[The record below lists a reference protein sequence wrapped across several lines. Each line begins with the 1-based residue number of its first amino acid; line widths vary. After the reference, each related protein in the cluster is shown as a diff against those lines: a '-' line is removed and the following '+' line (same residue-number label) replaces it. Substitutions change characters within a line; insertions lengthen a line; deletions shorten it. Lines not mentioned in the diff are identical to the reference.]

1 MTTLTGSLKTTMMRS
16 TRRTTNT
23 WRSGGIPV
31 PGDVLGALDE
41 LGVQVVKLKD
51 GEAWAYCPG
60 HPENMGRQE
69 KHPDKWSVNIETGQ
83 HSCFSC
89 SFSGSFVFLVQEV
102 LNVDRSDAE
111 AWVRSRGGIER
122 VRRYL
127 QAPAER
133 EQFVPRREWNESRL
147 ALFGSPPISA
157 RDGRRISEGSVN
169 QYGVLW
175 DGESEHWILPIRDP
189 DTYELWG
196 YQEKGAGYFD
206 NKPARIP
213 KGSTLFG
220 LDALEE
226 SGSRLAVL
234 LESPLD
240 CLRLST
246 AGIQGGVASFG
257 AKVTEEQMDLLFDR
271 VSVIVVA
278 LDNDDA
284 GREAARK
291 IKQRYL
297 RSGKTIKFLNYT
309 DIEGKDIGEP
319 GVTDAQIRRAVL
331 TSVALPLARI

>member
-1 MTTLTGSLKTTMMRS
+1 MATRS
-16 TRRTTNT
+16 TTQGSSGWGNT
-23 WRSGGIPV
+23 LPI
-31 PGDVLGALDE
+31 PGDVLGSLDE
-41 LGVQVVKLKD
+41 LGISVVKLKD

-60 HPENMGRQE
+60 HLENIGRQE
-69 KHPDKWSVNIETGQ
+69 RRPDKWSVNIETGQ

-111 AWVRSRGGIER
+111 AWVRNRGGIER

-127 QAPAER
+127 QAPAHR
-133 EQFVPRREWNESRL
+133 EQFVPSREWNESRL
-147 ALFGSPPISA
+147 ALFGSPPTDA
-157 RDGRRISEGSVN
+157 RDGRRVSEGSVN
-169 QYGVLW
+169 HYGVLW
-175 DGESEHWILPIRDP
+175 DRENEHWILPIRDP

-196 YQEKGAGYFD
+196 YQEKGLGHFD

-213 KGSTLFG
+213 KGQTLFG
-220 LDALEE
+220 IEVLE
-226 SGSRLAVL
+226 GPIAVL

-240 CLRLST
+240 CLRLYT
-246 AGIQGGVASFG
+246 AGIQGGVSSFG
-257 AKVTEEQMDLLFDR
+257 AGVTEEQMDLLFDR
-271 VSVIVVA
+271 VSVIIIA

-297 RSGKTIKFLNYT
+297 RSGKTIKFLNYSG
-309 DIEGKDIGEP
+309 IEGKDIGEP

>member
-1 MTTLTGSLKTTMMRS
+1 MMGS
-16 TRRTTNT
+16 TRRTT
-23 WRSGGIPV
+23 SGWGTGGTPV
-31 PGDVLGALDE
+31 PGDVIGALDE
-41 LGVQVVKLKD
+41 LGIQVVKLKD

-60 HPENMGRQE
+60 HSERLGRQE
-69 KHPDKWSVNIETGQ
+69 RTPDKWSVNLNSGQ

-89 SFSGSFVFLVQEV
+89 GFDGSFVHLVQEV
-102 LNVDRSDAE
+102 LNVSRADAE

-127 QAPAER
+127 QAPADR

-147 ALFGSPPISA
+147 ALFGSPPEPERS
-157 RDGRRISEGSVN
+157 RRGLSEGAVSH
-169 QYGVLW
+169 YGVLW
-175 DGESEHWILPIRDP
+175 DRESEHWILPIRDP
-189 DTYELWG
+189 DTFEFWG
-196 YQEKGAGYFD
+196 YQEKGYAYFD

-213 KGSTLFG
+213 KGETLFG
-220 LDALEE
+220 IDVLE
-226 SGSRLAVL
+226 GPIAVL

-240 CLRLST
+240 CLRLYT

-257 AKVTEEQMDLLFDR
+257 AKVTEKQMDLLFDR
-271 VSVIVVA
+271 VSVIIIA

-291 IKQRYL
+291 IRQRYL

>member
-1 MTTLTGSLKTTMMRS
+1 MTTMMRS
-16 TRRTTNT
+16 TRRTTNR
-23 WRSGGIPV
+23 WGSGTLPV

-60 HPENMGRQE
+60 HLENLGRQE
-69 KHPDKWSVNIETGQ
+69 RTPTKWSVNLSSGQ

-89 SFSGSFVFLVQEV
+89 GFEGSFVALVQEV
-102 LNVDRSDAE
+102 LNVDRQDAE

-127 QAPAER
+127 SAPAER
-133 EQFVPRREWNESRL
+133 ELAEPRRAWNEARL
-147 ALFGSPPISA
+147 ALFGEPP
-157 RDGRRISEGSVN
+157 RGRLELRGLSSGAVSH
-169 QYGVLW
+169 YGVLW
-175 DGESEHWILPIRDP
+175 DRENENWILPIRDP
-189 DTYELWG
+189 ETFELWG
-196 YQEKGAGYFD
+196 YQEKGDAHFD

-213 KGSTLFG
+213 KGETLFG
-220 LDALEE
+220 IDVLE
-226 SGSRLAVL
+226 GPMAVL

-240 CLRLST
+240 CLRLYT
-246 AGIQGGVASFG
+246 AGIQGGVASMG

-271 VSVIVVA
+271 VNVIVVA

-284 GREAARK
+284 GRQAARK
-291 IKQRYL
+291 IRQRYL
-297 RSGKTIKFLNYT
+297 RSGKTIKFLNYS

-331 TSVALPLARI
+331 ASVALPLARI

>member
-1 MTTLTGSLKTTMMRS
+1 MTTMMRS
-16 TRRTTNT
+16 TRRTTNR
-23 WRSGGIPV
+23 WGSGTLPV

-60 HPENMGRQE
+60 HLENLGRQE

-89 SFSGSFVFLVQEV
+89 SFSGSFVALVQEV

-127 QAPAER
+127 SAPADR
-133 EQFVPRREWNESRL
+133 ELREPRRAWNEARL
-147 ALFGSPPISA
+147 ALFGEPPRGPLELRRVSPGAVSH
-157 RDGRRISEGSVN
+157 
-169 QYGVLW
+169 YGVLW
-175 DGESEHWILPIRDP
+175 DRENENWILPIRDP
-189 DTYELWG
+189 ETFDFWG
-196 YQEKGAGYFD
+196 YQEKGDGHFD

-213 KGSTLFG
+213 KGETLFG
-220 LDALEE
+220 IDVLE
-226 SGSRLAVL
+226 GNMAVL

-240 CLRLST
+240 CLRLYT
-246 AGIQGGVASFG
+246 AGIQGGVASMG
-257 AKVTEEQMDLLFDR
+257 AKVTETQMDLLFDR
-271 VSVIVVA
+271 VSVIVIA

-291 IKQRYL
+291 IRQRYL